1 MTAELLVE
9 AIDTAVTLG
18 WALAAWIAVLAA
30 ITTIAILGTG
40 ALLAISARA
49 LWRRTAGPSWA
60 RSRLRARIYARRRL
74 KRPSGRTEP
83 HDYREAA

>member
-30 ITTIAILGTG
+30 LTTLVLFG
-40 ALLAISARA
+40 ALAVVAVSARA
-49 LWRRTAGPSWA
+49 LWRRTVRPSWA
-60 RSRLRARIYARRRL
+60 CGRVRARILARRRL
-74 KRPSGRTEP
+74 KRPQSRTADL
-83 HDYREAA
+83 DYEEAA